1 VDSRSGRLE
10 EAGLTV
16 SCTKGIWVCRAI
28 HLAPGAIDPQGP
40 APYTARRVS
49 A

>member
-1 VDSRSGRLE
+1 MDSCCGRLE
-10 EAGLTV
+10 EAVLTV
-16 SCTKGIWVCRAI
+16 SCTKEIWVCRAI